1 MEKNKPL
8 VESNSPDHGL
18 GKSIAE
24 SEISGFDPKG
34 TEVPPADDK
43 PDDGINVVVARGMR
57 ASVKWFNGGKS
68 NKITILKRK
77 SV

>member
-1 MEKNKPL
+1 M

-24 SEISGFDPKG
+24 SEISGFDSKG
-34 TEVPPADDK
+34 TEVPPDDDK
-43 PDDGINVVVARGMR
+43 PDDDKPDDEINVVVARGMR